1 MRRALFCFLLE
12 AKFLEEKAP
21 DAVQPAHDDTG
32 GDGYYDADDKS
43 DEALLFK
50 PCAPPYDNLDHPVY
64 AGDEKEDY
72 LHKAGQSVEP
82 GHTQLL
88 YIIFAGSAARAVT
101 LQIYYI
107 THFPDV
113 KTRRREN
120 FGAETPKAV
129 RHPQFRPT
137 YSAATKKFRAYCT
150 EFSKSNLSS
159 ERLTPAR

>member
-1 MRRALFCFLLE
+1 MSLISRCVALSLTIHVLE

-21 DAVQPAHDDTG
+21 DAVQPADDDTG

-120 FGAETPKAV
+120 FGAEKRRKLSATRNSA
-129 RHPQFRPT
+129 RHIPRPQKN
-137 YSAATKKFRAYCT
+137 SVHI
-150 EFSKSNLSS
+150 
-159 ERLTPAR
+159 ARNFQNQI